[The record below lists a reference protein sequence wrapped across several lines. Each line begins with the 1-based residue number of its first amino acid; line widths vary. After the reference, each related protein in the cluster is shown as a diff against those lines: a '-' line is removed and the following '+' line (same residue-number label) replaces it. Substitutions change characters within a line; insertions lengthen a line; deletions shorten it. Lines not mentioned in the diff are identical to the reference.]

1 MRVLKP
7 LLFVLL
13 AFLATPLLAQ
23 VAPPPEAGNPY
34 EGRVSVTDQG
44 ATSRD
49 QGLREALA
57 QVVSR
62 VSGTGAPATAAG
74 VIARAPQ
81 FVTRYGFARDPA
93 GALQLVAAFDKP
105 ALDAQLRGLGL
116 AIFGYAAA
124 PAEDLRLRVS
134 GIRDARGYARMMSAV
149 RAVPG
154 VQTLNVESSEADSV
168 DLLIRAEGGRGR
180 IVPALLASRQF
191 ADVSASSA
199 LPQLQF
205 LP

>member
-1 MRVLKP
+1 MRVLNP
-7 LLFVLL
+7 LLLVFLCLL
-13 AFLATPLLAQ
+13 APPLPAQ
-23 VAPPPEAGNPY
+23 VAPPAETVNPY
-34 EGRVSVTDQG
+34 EGRVSVADQS

-57 QVVSR
+57 QVIGR
-62 VSGTGAPATAAG
+62 VSGAGAPATAAG
-74 VIARAPQ
+74 VVARAPQ

-134 GIRDARGYARMMSAV
+134 GIRDAHGYARMMNAV

-154 VQTLNVESSEADSV
+154 VQTLNVEASEADTI

-191 ADVSASSA
+191 ADVSASPA